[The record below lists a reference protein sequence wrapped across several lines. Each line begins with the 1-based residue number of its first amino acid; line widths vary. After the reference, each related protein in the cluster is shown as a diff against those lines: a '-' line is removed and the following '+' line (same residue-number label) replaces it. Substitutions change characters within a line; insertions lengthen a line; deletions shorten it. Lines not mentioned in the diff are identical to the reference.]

1 MRLPKV
7 FFIPLVVAILA
18 ASQQT
23 PAQYRDSLG
32 SPWSNPM
39 SATMSTM
46 IWNKINEMTMYGAA
60 NKRSSGPSKRTTST
74 PQKPEVVPAYRL
86 YPPVRFKS
94 TGTRLTL
101 QEMVDAF
108 GGTPQEKAETKKLL
122 TGILDKY
129 DAAAAA
135 KGYPNDLALAIV
147 SYIGL
152 NSHVYNQRSE
162 ETILPFEQNIGLR
175 DMFAESAVDNGIF
188 KDVTDRQKQ
197 EMYEAFVMLG
207 GAVYH
212 FYEEAKKTNNL
223 EDLKTCKL
231 VAEKNLG
238 YIGIKP

>member
-1 MRLPKV
+1 MKPAR
-7 FFIPLVVAILA
+7 FFLFPLIATMLA
-18 ASQQT
+18 VPQQAA
-23 PAQYRDSLG
+23 AQYRDNLG
-32 SPWSNPM
+32 TPWSNPI

-46 IWNKINEMTMYGAA
+46 IWTEINKMTMYGPA
-60 NKRSSGPSKRTTST
+60 NRRSSGTSRRTTNT
-74 PQKPEVVPAYRL
+74 PSQPEVVPAYRL

-94 TGTRLTL
+94 TGTRLKL

-108 GGTPQEKAETKKLL
+108 GGTAQEKAEMKKLL
-122 TGILDKY
+122 AGILDKY

-152 NSHVYNQRSE
+152 NSQVYNQRSE

-175 DMFAESAVDNGIF
+175 DVFAESAVDNGIF

-197 EMYEAFVMLG
+197 EMYEAFVMMG
-207 GAVYH
+207 GVTFH
-212 FYEEAKKTNNL
+212 FYEQAKKKNDV
-223 EDLKTCKL
+223 EELKACKV